1 MKLSVIIVNYNVKHF
16 LEQCLYSV
24 RRAAEKVQSAEVI
37 VVDNASS
44 DGSVEYIRNRF
55 PDIRLI
61 ASNENLG
68 FARANNLAMRESKG
82 EYVLLLNPD
91 TIVAENTFLHFVD
104 FMDKHPDAGACGAYM
119 LHTDG
124 TFALESRRGLPTP
137 FVAFCKMSGLTSLF
151 PKSKIFGRYYMRY
164 LNETKVNPIEIVS
177 GAFMFM
183 RREALDKVGLLDED
197 FFMYGE
203 DIDLSYRILKGGYR
217 NYFIPSP
224 ILHYKGEST
233 KKSSYRYTHTFYQAM
248 QLFFKKHYSHYS
260 MLVSLPIN
268 IAIWTRA
275 MLAYVGNQFV
285 HRKTTQEK
293 PALNCIVFGNSDTI
307 AEVKEILQ
315 GEIKNGKHMFI
326 EANESTMPQGHTS
339 NDINL
344 EGYNT
349 VVYDTEAYTYSTIL
363 KLLNSKTGHRLR
375 LGTYSPKTKKLITEE
390 LVFDYDDTT
399 STR

>member
-1 MKLSVIIVNYNVKHF
+1 MKLSVVIVNYNVKHF

-24 RRAAEKVQSAEVI
+24 CRAAEKVQSAEVI

-44 DGSVEYIRNRF
+44 DGSVEYISNRF

-91 TIVAENTFLHFVD
+91 TIVAETTFLHFVD

-183 RREALDKVGLLDED
+183 RREALDKVGLLDEN

-260 MLVSLPIN
+260 VLVSFPIRL
-268 IAIWTRA
+268 AIWVRA
-275 MLAYVGNQFV
+275 MFAYIGNQF
-285 HRKTTQEK
+285 RYRGNLKRMRC
-293 PALNCIVFGNSDTI
+293 NCIVIGSETSLK
-307 AEVKEILQ
+307 EMSEILSRSYAKEKHLYVQ
-315 GEIKNGKHMFI
+315 GD
-326 EANESTMPQGHTS
+326 EASMPMGHLS
-339 NDINL
+339 GGIDF

-349 VVYDTEAYTYSTIL
+349 IVYDCEAYSYETIL
-363 KLLNSKTGHRLR
+363 NLMHQSPFKDMR
-375 LGTYSPKTKKLITEE
+375 LGTYSPKTKKFITERFVHE
-390 LVFDYDDTT
+390 LV
-399 STR
+399 

>member
-44 DGSVEYIRNRF
+44 DGSVGYIRNRF

-203 DIDLSYRILKGGYR
+203 DIDLSYAITRAGYK
-217 NYFIPSP
+217 NYYFPCTMV
-224 ILHYKGEST
+224 HYKGEST
-233 KKSSYRYTHTFYQAM
+233 SYDAAYRRNFYGAM
-248 QLFFKKHYSHYS
+248 QLFYEKYYGKGLLNGLLKVITRVLAKIGSRKKESVVHMSKEVVTLSTQTMSYAE
-260 MLVSLPIN
+260 I
-268 IAIWTRA
+268 IAYIEQ
-275 MLAYVGNQFV
+275 N
-285 HRKTTQEK
+285 
-293 PALNCIVFGNSDTI
+293 
-307 AEVKEILQ
+307 Q
-315 GEIKNGKHMFI
+315 GEKLVKI
-326 EANESTMPQGHTS
+326 EHPTLQ
-339 NDINL
+339 I
-344 EGYNT
+344 T
-349 VVYDTEAYTYSTIL
+349 V
-363 KLLNSKTGHRLR
+363 
-375 LGTYSPKTKKLITEE
+375 
-390 LVFDYDDTT
+390 
-399 STR
+399 

>member
-1 MKLSVIIVNYNVKHF
+1 MKLSVVIVNYNVKHF

-44 DGSVEYIRNRF
+44 DGSVEYIRKRF

-104 FMDKHPDAGACGAYM
+104 FMDKHHDAGACGAYM

-233 KKSSYRYTHTFYQAM
+233 KKSSYRYTHTFYQASTHVR
-248 QLFFKKHYSHYS
+248 LSFTSGFP
-260 MLVSLPIN
+260 SLP
-268 IAIWTRA
+268 AQTCRS
-275 MLAYVGNQFV
+275 MQ
-285 HRKTTQEK
+285 
-293 PALNCIVFGNSDTI
+293 
-307 AEVKEILQ
+307 
-315 GEIKNGKHMFI
+315 
-326 EANESTMPQGHTS
+326 
-339 NDINL
+339 
-344 EGYNT
+344 
-349 VVYDTEAYTYSTIL
+349 
-363 KLLNSKTGHRLR
+363 
-375 LGTYSPKTKKLITEE
+375 
-390 LVFDYDDTT
+390 
-399 STR
+399 